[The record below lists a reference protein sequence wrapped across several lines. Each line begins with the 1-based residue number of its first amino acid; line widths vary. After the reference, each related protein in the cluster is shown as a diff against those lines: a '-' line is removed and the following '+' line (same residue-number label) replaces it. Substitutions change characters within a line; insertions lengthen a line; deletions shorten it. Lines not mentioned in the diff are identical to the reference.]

1 MRFSVKFGILL
12 LALTVLAG
20 FAFAGGSKE
29 GPAVQKVELKL
40 AHVGAPTSPQQS
52 SGRIF
57 ADKVAAKTNGSV
69 SVTIFDSG
77 TLGNEKFLQEGVRS
91 GTVDIAI
98 AGTFSHVLPP
108 AGILETPTLFR
119 NMDHFVRVFSS
130 RLGEDLMA
138 EFERELGVKP
148 LFIVPHGGFRY
159 ITTKSKAIR
168 KPSDMQGLKL
178 RNPNVPA
185 YNVMAAAVGAI
196 PVPLDFSEL
205 YVALDRGV
213 VEGQHNPTGHVVGS
227 KFYEVQGY
235 LNLVPWG
242 ITPHVVCMSKR
253 AWEKLNADQQKAVME
268 AARETVM
275 DYPKVADKEVQDQLD
290 FLKDKMTIVRP
301 EEIDMAAFGAV
312 LRERGLPA
320 LEREYPAQAVKW
332 VREIVNF
339 K

>member
-1 MRFSVKFGILL
+1 MSILKKPGALL
-12 LALTVLAG
+12 LALLVVSSV
-20 FAFAGGSKE
+20 AFAGGRTE
-29 GPAVQKVELKL
+29 GAGAPKVELKL

-52 SGRIF
+52 SGKIF
-57 ADKVAAKTNGSV
+57 AEKVAAKTGGSV
-69 SVTIFDSG
+69 TVTIFDSG

-119 NMDHFVRVFSS
+119 SMDHFVGVFSS
-130 RLGEDLMA
+130 KLGEDLMA
-138 EFERELGVKP
+138 VFEKELGVKP

-159 ITTKSKAIR
+159 ITTKSKAIK

-185 YNVMAAAVGAI
+185 YNIMAASVGAI
-196 PVPLDFSEL
+196 PVPLDFAEL

-213 VEGQHNPTGHVVGS
+213 VDGQHNPTGHVVGS
-227 KFYEVQGY
+227 KFYEVQGF

-253 AWEKLNADQQKAVME
+253 AWDKLNADQQKAVME
-268 AARETVM
+268 AARETVK
-275 DYPKVADKEVQDQLD
+275 DYPVVANKEVDEQLA
-290 FLKDKMTIVRP
+290 FLKDKMTIVRAN
-301 EEIDMAAFGAV
+301 EIDMNAFGAV
-312 LRERGLPA
+312 LRDKGLPA
-320 LEREYPAQAVKW
+320 LEKEYPAEAIKW
-332 VREIVNF
+332 VKEIINF

>member
-1 MRFSVKFGILL
+1 MNSWKKATALL
-12 LALTVLAG
+12 CALAVAVAFG
-20 FAFAGGSKE
+20 FASGQKE
-29 GPAVQKVELKL
+29 AKVEKVELKL

-52 SGRIF
+52 SGKIF
-57 ADKVAAKTNGSV
+57 AEKVAAKTGGSV
-69 SVTIFDSG
+69 TITIFDSG

-98 AGTFSHVLPP
+98 AGTFSHVLPW

-119 NMDHFVRVFSS
+119 NMDHFVGVFSS
-130 RLGEDLMA
+130 KLGEALMA
-138 EFERELGVKP
+138 DFEKELGLKP

-159 ITTKSKAIR
+159 ITTKTKAIR
-168 KPSDMQGLKL
+168 KPADLQGLKL

-185 YNVMAAAVGAI
+185 YNIMANSVGAI
-196 PVPLDFSEL
+196 PVPLDFAEL

-213 VEGQHNPTGHVVGS
+213 VDGQHNPTGHVVGS

-253 AWEKLNADQQKAVME
+253 AWDKMNAEQQKAVME
-268 AARETVM
+268 AARETVK
-275 DYPKVADKEVQDQLD
+275 DYPAVAAKEEQEQLN

-301 EEIDMAAFGAV
+301 EEIDIGAFGAV
-312 LRERGLPA
+312 LREKGLPA
-320 LEREYPAQAVKW
+320 LEKEYPAQGVKW
-332 VREIVNF
+332 VKEIINF